1 MNHACSRMVVL
12 LTLSVAEFSLAPAQ
26 ESPANQ
32 GAAATG
38 AGGGTRRALLVCG
51 LSGDAAH
58 HKAFSETVAKA
69 HAILTTK
76 LGVAPSDAEVL
87 FGDEPDAAD
96 AEPIK
101 SAPRATREEFETRV
115 QGLRDRLRQEDSLWV
130 IVFGHSY
137 YDGKNSWLNLPG
149 PDIHQLDFA
158 KLFAGLPGQQIFIL
172 TTPTSGFY
180 VKPLSAKNRVIITS
194 TEADWETNETEFASE
209 FVRLLT
215 SPPAAKELD
224 VDQDGQI
231 TLLDVY
237 ITVARNLA
245 QSYKDR
251 ELLAT
256 EHALLDDN
264 GDGRGTELQID
275 FLSTEL
281 GGRAKAGKSIVPTIS
296 STGDGNLAK
305 TIVLPIGS

>member
-1 MNHACSRMVVL
+1 MNHACRLTVVL
-12 LTLSVAEFSLAPAQ
+12 LTLSLAELSSAQGLPAEQ
-26 ESPANQ
+26 SS
-32 GAAATG
+32 AAS
-38 AGGGTRRALLVCG
+38 GGGTRRALLVCG

-58 HKAFSETVAKA
+58 HKAFAETVTKA
-69 HAILTTK
+69 HEILTTK
-76 LGVAPSDAEVL
+76 LGFGASDVEIL

-96 AEPIK
+96 TELIK
-101 SAPRATREEFETRV
+101 SAARATREEFEKRV
-115 QGLRDRLRQEDSLWV
+115 QNLRSRIRPQDSLWV
-130 IVFGHSY
+130 ITFGHSH

-158 KLFAGLPGQQIFIL
+158 KAFADLPGQQIFIL
-172 TTPTSGFY
+172 TTPTSGIY
-180 VKPLSAKNRVIITS
+180 IKPLSSKNRIIITS

-209 FVRLLT
+209 LVRLLT

-231 TLLDVY
+231 TLFDLY
-237 ITVARNLA
+237 ISVARNLA

-256 EHALLDDN
+256 EHSLLDDN

-281 GGRAKAGKSIVPTIS
+281 GGRAKPGKPIVPTVS
-296 STGDGNLAK
+296 STTDGNLAK
-305 TIVLPIGS
+305 SIVLSIGS